1 LLDKLNSG
9 EINKKQN
16 VICKMIRSLV
26 YSSFFNNNSDFPM
39 SQGELNEASQFT
51 RVIFCASEKM
61 IKKFDRARK
70 KNETT

>member
-1 LLDKLNSG
+1 
-9 EINKKQN
+9 
-16 VICKMIRSLV
+16 MIRSLV